1 VDQAL
6 GKHFFLNSPELRA
19 DLAAPQ
25 AQLSGLSAVDGLGG
39 CDPSF
44 TFRGP
49 RPGAQATMTTA
60 LGSPYFI

>member
-1 VDQAL
+1 M
-6 GKHFFLNSPELRA
+6 A

-25 AQLSGLSAVDGLGG
+25 AQLPGLPAVDGLGG
-39 CDPSF
+39 GDPSF

-60 LGSPYFI
+60 LG